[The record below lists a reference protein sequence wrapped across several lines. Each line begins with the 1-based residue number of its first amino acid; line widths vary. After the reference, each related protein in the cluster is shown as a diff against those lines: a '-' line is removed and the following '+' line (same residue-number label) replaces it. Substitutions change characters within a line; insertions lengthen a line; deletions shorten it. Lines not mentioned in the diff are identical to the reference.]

1 MLPRCDVPALREL
14 QRAIG
19 DFEDVLARVLKVGGA
34 QLDDLRENLPD
45 KNTWLA
51 GRADPPTTLSLRSE
65 KREFLLRIGG
75 LLRALGCTPSTVPR
89 LDASIF
95 AASATERSLRRTTT
109 TTICGSQIANRP
121 PFVTTAKYDVRHQ
134 TFPPAWTVSFDE
146 DPDLADE
153 EMRSMGDVAV
163 KVTLYSD
170 DGRAFVGF
178 KTWLSQALAEH
189 YGDDPP
195 PDVGEALRVLKS
207 R

>member
-1 MLPRCDVPALREL
+1 MSSKLTAL
-14 QRAIG
+14 QREG
-19 DFEDVLARVLKVGGA
+19 
-34 QLDDLRENLPD
+34 LRDNLPD

-89 LDASIF
+89 LDASFIADATGKV
-95 AASATERSLRRTTT
+95 AAADDDHYDLR
-109 TTICGSQIANRP
+109 IAIANRP
-121 PFVTTAKYDVRHQ
+121 SFVTTAKYDVRHE

-146 DPDLADE
+146 DPELADE